1 MRMLFSLLA
10 LLVAGQA
17 WAYSPVEQV
26 RHLKHCRNCNLRGAI
41 FSQQDLTGVDLTG
54 ANLQYAH
61 FKNTTLTDAKLD
73 GANLRGANFTGA
85 VWVDGKTVCKK
96 GSIGQCL
103 AQEQAP

>member
-17 WAYSPVEQV
+17 WAYS
-26 RHLKHCRNCNLRGAI
+26 NLRGAI